1 MTTLDFDKLF
11 DEHLGSYGRYQ
22 KLVTT
27 LYVISNVAT
36 GLFVEELVFVTCEPE
51 KVLFTTQHMTNVSRR
66 SVSGLDTEEMVN
78 EYYQIR
84 RMLSEMEFKWGYF
97 TLL

>member
-1 MTTLDFDKLF
+1 MLISFQDVVMTTLDFDELF

-27 LYVISNVAT
+27 LYVISNMAT

-51 KVLFTTQHMTNVSRR
+51 KVFTTQHMTNLSRR
-66 SVSGLDTEEMVN
+66 SVSGLDTEKMVN
-78 EYYQIR
+78 EYHQNNV
-84 RMLSEMEFKWGYF
+84 
-97 TLL
+97 